1 MLRTLYDQGDLQFDF
16 DRRKWHFKISNADSL
31 PVNVVDLIVRGLRK
45 LPPETQDVVKLAA
58 CIGSNKFTLFLLSIV
73 YQHSLEGT
81 ASDLWPALKAGF
93 VVPTSN
99 AYQIPLAIEPGSE
112 LWQQWMDTSNT
123 FEPNRLA
130 VQQSTGDKESDVTSS
145 SLTRHAGVVVTYRF
159 LHDRVQQSAIELI
172 PESERP
178 AVHGLIGRTLLR
190 RMKLEGL
197 VDSYVFEICDQLN
210 KAREI
215 LTEEEREQ
223 LIGLNLLAGRKALKA
238 TAFEGAT
245 GYFNIA
251 YELLGEDAWEK
262 RRLLA
267 LDVYLASV
275 EKCYANTRFE
285 ECTHPIRYLFESLFL
300 ALSVGG
306 WLLMVAIRLIEEA
319 VRHTESPTESIP
331 FLLRRMDCEMNAGNP
346 GASFMTGLQ

>member
-1 MLRTLYDQGDLQFDF
+1 MLRTLHDQGDLHFDF
-16 DRRKWHFKISNADSL
+16 DRRKWHFKFSNADSL
-31 PVNVVDLIVRGLRK
+31 PANVVDLIVRGLRK
-45 LPPETQDVVKLAA
+45 LPPETQNVVKLAA
-58 CIGSNKFTLFLLSIV
+58 CIGSSKFTLFLLSIV
-73 YQHSLEGT
+73 YQHSLERT

-93 VVPTSN
+93 IVPTSN

-130 VQQSTGDKESDVTSS
+130 VQKMTADKESDVTSS
-145 SLTRHAGVVVTYRF
+145 SLTRHTGVIVTYRF
-159 LHDRVQQSAIELI
+159 LHDSVQQSAIELMF
-172 PESERP
+172 ESERP

-197 VDSYVFEICDQLN
+197 LDSYVFEICDQLN

-223 LIGLNLLAGRKALKA
+223 LIGLNLRAGRKALKA
-238 TAFEGAT
+238 TAFDGAT
-245 GYFNIA
+245 GYFDIA
-251 YELLGEDAWEK
+251 YELLGDDYWGK

-267 LDVYLASV
+267 LDVYLANV
-275 EKCYANTRFE
+275 EKFYANTQFE
-285 ECTHPIRYLFESLFL
+285 ECSHPIRCQFESLFYIFRW
-300 ALSVGG
+300 GR
-306 WLLMVAIRLIEEA
+306 LLIVAIRLIEQA